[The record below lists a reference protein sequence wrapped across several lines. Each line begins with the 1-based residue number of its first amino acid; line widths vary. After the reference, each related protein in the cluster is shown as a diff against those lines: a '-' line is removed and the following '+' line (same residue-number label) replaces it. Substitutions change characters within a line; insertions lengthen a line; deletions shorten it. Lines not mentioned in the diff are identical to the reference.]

1 MLTNDAP
8 AFSSRSICLLFH
20 HSAGPGRRV
29 GTSRIIFF
37 DTHHITY
44 INIPLG
50 WHACLHLLGPFGFPL
65 RYHSLVYCCAS
76 RPHSGCQQG
85 KGKHGSGRGGGGL
98 RFWISV
104 QDGKRSLQLWAFRF
118 PMFCLARAFQDK
130 GMGNGRRR
138 ALYNEIRRHA
148 YLVSFAASHERGG
161 DLLGRFVLFLGFMRP
176 PARDGY
182 GWDGTRSLVLWCFGG
197 WVA

>member
-85 KGKHGSGRGGGGL
+85 KGKHGSGRGGGGCGSGL
-98 RFWISV
+98 
-104 QDGKRSLQLWAFRF
+104 AFR
-118 PMFCLARAFQDK
+118 
-130 GMGNGRRR
+130 MGNGACSFGLLGSRCSVWRGLFR
-138 ALYNEIRRHA
+138 TREWETEGGALYIMRFDDM
-148 YLVSFAASHERGG
+148 LIWCLLQLLMSAAATCSG
-161 DLLGRFVLFLGFMRP
+161 VLFYFLG
-176 PARDGY
+176 
-182 GWDGTRSLVLWCFGG
+182 S
-197 WVA
+197 